1 MVTARPCPARA
12 RPVIRTAPAPGPREG
27 GAAAAAVP
35 APALGRLTP
44 AAAPHPGDPAH
55 LPPPPYGARCAPR
68 ARAHLP
74 SPSSRP
80 PRVPCA
86 EPVQLYISD
95 DAHAAAAHCD
105 PHGSP
110 TVPYLGCAAPGRPLA
125 CPDLFRPPSVWCWP
139 VAPRAALP
147 IRPGCM
153 RFERR
158 RMQGFIALSDA
169 GGGKA
174 RHGMQCQLCLSAGH
188 SVSYA
193 GQFRVRAAP
202 VLMPN
207 TSCWVHSAGL

>member
-1 MVTARPCPARA
+1 LSIDDIGQVRFPP
-12 RPVIRTAPAPGPREG
+12 
-27 GAAAAAVP
+27 AAAVP
-35 APALGRLTP
+35 APLPLPPRCRTRPGAW
-44 AAAPHPGDPAH
+44 APHPCGRSPPRGPRALAPHMVPGAPRGRAPISH
-55 LPPPPYGARCAPR
+55 LPAPGRR
-68 ARAHLP
+68 AC
-74 SPSSRP
+74 
-80 PRVPCA
+80 RVPSRRS
-86 EPVQLYISD
+86 YIYQIS